1 MYHMCILLYLYIVL
15 HRYRGGRG
23 VWLKNRYGSFRG
35 YKRFDLDLLRRY
47 LKLPGKSTTFHSRVW
62 IKGIDQIPWRCM
74 IMGMDRGLS
83 FWAPATYVYVTSK
96 SAHNRS
102 DITISHGFP
111 TNLKIP
117 PKHCFG
123 RFVYSVFLA
132 FMCSQK
138 FDSDPLTLTVG
149 FPRPG
154 SKASKLRPGATE
166 DTSCDE
172 THVGHWNLTW
182 SQIKT

>member
-1 MYHMCILLYLYIVL
+1 MYDH
-15 HRYRGGRG
+15 G
-23 VWLKNRYGSFRG
+23 YGSG
-35 YKRFDLDLLRRY
+35 LWIAC
-47 LKLPGKSTTFHSRVW
+47 GSRVW
-62 IKGIDQIPWRCM
+62 IEVLHFEARPHMYLYIYI
-74 IMGMDRGLS
+74 
-83 FWAPATYVYVTSK
+83 YVTSK
-96 SAHNRS
+96 SAHNIS

-123 RFVYSVFLA
+123 RFVYSVLLA

-149 FPRPG
+149 FPRPV

-172 THVGHWNLTW
+172 THVGHWNLT
-182 SQIKT
+182 